1 MELPTKKDIKK
12 NFDHYREIAKRFNEV
27 SERKKEKEQL
37 AYAESVLKPYFDKYV
52 TPKSPSKIFDKKCI
66 KLIAFKETDSEVE
79 HAFDY
84 RGFESG
90 VYIGY
95 AERSNAFGR
104 DHLAKDCTIEVDK
117 KKVYYHD
124 MDGFERIY

>member
-27 SERKKEKEQL
+27 SEKKKKKEQL

-52 TPKSPSKIFDKKCI
+52 TPKSPSKVFDKKCI
-66 KLIAFKETDSEVE
+66 KLIAFKETDSKVE
-79 HAFDY
+79 RTFDY
-84 RGFESG
+84 RDFKGG

-95 AERSNAFGR
+95 AEQSNAFGR
-104 DHLAKDCTIEVDK
+104 DHLDKDCTIEVDK
-117 KKVYYHD
+117 KKVYYKD

>member
-27 SERKKEKEQL
+27 SEKKKEKEQL
-37 AYAESVLKPYFDKYV
+37 TYAESVLKPYFDKYV
-52 TPKSPSKIFDKKCI
+52 TPKSPSKVFDKKCI
-66 KLIAFKETDSEVE
+66 KLIAFKETDSKVE

-84 RGFESG
+84 RGFESS

-95 AERSNAFGR
+95 AEKSNAFGR
-104 DHLAKDCTIEVDK
+104 DSLAKDCIIEVDR
-117 KKVYYHD
+117 KKVYSRNG
-124 MDGFERIY
+124 DGFVRIY